1 MTYARGEGKIRQIW
15 LNYLHIYIFFR
26 TFARNFAHTRECAH
40 EQNDVLAQKQNKILT
55 TKTQQHYV

>member
-15 LNYLHIYIFFR
+15 SNYLHIYIFFR

-40 EQNDVLAQKQNKILT
+40 EQNDVLAQKQKQNIN
-55 TKTQQHYV
+55 H